1 MVNSS
6 GQFTVARSDSNILKF
21 QPDCTWE
28 TWEISAWLHRR
39 DMRSHPKKWHL
50 LMPDAAPPY
59 MFRLTSRTK
68 ILQDTG
74 SIKKYSTDIFASF
87 IYFSTWDFGV
97 HFVTL
102 RNKAFISYYIS
113 ISMLYL
119 QCPDCWSCSDDLPHY
134 REHEG
139 GAGSEEATIRTT
151 QLPILPDCRVEWGG
165 VSCGCVLLV
174 MVPAAV
180 VTREQLSSLGKCC
193 MYNMKISS
201 KEAEHLHTYKTFLM
215 HCTAYALP
223 STVMHSQ

>member
-1 MVNSS
+1 
-6 GQFTVARSDSNILKF
+6 
-21 QPDCTWE
+21 
-28 TWEISAWLHRR
+28 
-39 DMRSHPKKWHL
+39 
-50 LMPDAAPPY
+50 MPDAAPRGDSLY
-59 MFRLTSRTK
+59 VSFDLTHKNIAGYRFH
-68 ILQDTG
+68 
-74 SIKKYSTDIFASF
+74 KKNTAQIFFASF